1 MDRPAEHP
9 VAHARSGRLTA
20 ITVGLVLGL
29 LLLALALAIWRGV
42 GQAEQG
48 RSDVGGSRAPSFTA
62 PLFEGTGTDVASG
75 PSFVLEE
82 YAGQPIFVYFWAS
95 WCLPC
100 QEEAQNIQEL
110 WPEYRDRGYVFLGL
124 NIWDLERDAIAFI
137 DQFGLTFPLARD
149 AERSVY
155 VEYGVQG
162 LPAAFFIEPGL
173 SIRSRYDGALDEATL
188 RGLLDEIGGEDS

>member
-1 MDRPAEHP
+1 MEQT
-9 VAHARSGRLTA
+9 RSTRLTA
-20 ITVGLVLGL
+20 AGVGLVLGM
-29 LLLALALAIWRGV
+29 LLLALGLALWRGV

-62 PLFEGTGTDVASG
+62 PLFEAAPGTAPGTAAADAG
-75 PSFVLEE
+75 TAFVLDEH
-82 YAGQPIFVYFWAS
+82 ADQPIFIYFWAS

-100 QEEAQNIQEL
+100 REEAQTIQEI
-110 WPEYRDRGYVFLGL
+110 WPEYRDRGYMFVGL
-124 NIWDLERDAIAFI
+124 NIWDLQRDAEAFI
-137 DQFGLTFPLARD
+137 DEFGLAFPLARD

-162 LPAAFFIEPGL
+162 LPAAFFLEPGL

-188 RGLLDEIGGEDS
+188 RGLLDEIGGTTS